1 MYGLEQRLKGL
12 NIDNESKK
20 VILHKLNEASQKIKM
35 GLEQRQVN
43 LDAKLNAALP
53 VKKKWCILNISF

>member
-12 NIDNESKK
+12 NIDDESKK
-20 VILHKLNEASQKIKM
+20 VILQKLNEASQKIKM

-53 VKKKWCILNISF
+53 VKKK